1 MKQSRNVASGPWP
14 RLQRAWDIR
23 AAFNFIGGGTGA
35 GLLLMS
41 LLAALD
47 GRGWFVAAF
56 AGLAFIAFG
65 LFMVLLEIGK
75 PWRAFNVFH
84 HPQTSWMTREG
95 VVALPLF
102 ACGGAA
108 LGLNLLGFDSF
119 AVVALAA
126 ATACAL
132 GFLYCQARIL
142 RAARGIPTW
151 RDRALTPYILAAG
164 PAEGAG
170 LYVALAVW
178 TDGGTAWALPLA
190 MVLILARALG
200 WVWYRKGLDRRGA
213 PEASLEVLD
222 RMAPG
227 FFLAGH
233 ALPLALFGAALA
245 GLPGGIWMTTAGG
258 LVAAIAGWQA
268 KRVLITRAARTQG
281 IAIPRTPVR
290 GRGQSHAGAKP
301 GWVNR

>member
-1 MKQSRNVASGPWP
+1 MKQTRKVASGPWP

-23 AAFNFIGGGTGA
+23 AAFNFVGGGTGA
-35 GLLLMS
+35 GLLVMA

-47 GRGWFVAAF
+47 GRAWFVAAF
-56 AGLAFIAFG
+56 LGLAFVAFG

-108 LGLNLLGFDSF
+108 LGLNLLGLER
-119 AVVALAA
+119 AGVIALAA
-126 ATACAL
+126 TTACAL

-151 RDRALTPYILAAG
+151 RNPALTPYILAAG
-164 PAEGAG
+164 PAEGAS

-190 MVLILARALG
+190 MALVVARALC
-200 WVWYRKGLDRRGA
+200 WLWYRKGLDRTGA

-227 FFLAGH
+227 FHLAGL
-233 ALPLALFGAALA
+233 ALPLGLMAAALL
-245 GLPGGIWMTTAGG
+245 GMPGGAIMATAGG
-258 LVAAIAGWQA
+258 LLAAIAGWQA

-281 IAIPRTPVR
+281 VAIPRTPVR
-290 GRGQSHAGAKP
+290 GRGQSHAGARP
-301 GWVNR
+301 GWIGR